1 MELNNYKELIE
12 KYRKSDFG
20 DRIFLF
26 LEHRDLRSEYSAID
40 MADAKR
46 NREIATAK
54 QKSTIPKLRWLNSM
68 KRICREIFSTS
79 RTSPDSIK

>member
-1 MELNNYKELIE
+1 MEMNTYKELIE

-26 LEHRDLRSEYSAID
+26 LEHRDLRAEFSVID

-46 NREIATAK
+46 NREPATAK
-54 QKSTIPKLRWLNSM
+54 QKSAIRRFKWLNPV
-68 KRICREIFSTS
+68 KRVWQDIFSTS
-79 RTSPDSIK
+79 KPSSNSVS